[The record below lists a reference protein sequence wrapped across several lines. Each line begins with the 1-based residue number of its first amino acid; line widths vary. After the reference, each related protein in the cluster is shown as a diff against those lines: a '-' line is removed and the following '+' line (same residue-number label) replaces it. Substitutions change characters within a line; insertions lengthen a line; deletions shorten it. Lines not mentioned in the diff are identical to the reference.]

1 MSDPTPRP
9 PDTTAPAD
17 VNSSSDAAT
26 LSSIHSERE
35 TTSEFI
41 FSIFALPDAATAS
54 KFAVRTEITF
64 SDQKIQPFVLLL
76 RR

>member
-17 VNSSSDAAT
+17 VNSGLADAAT

-35 TTSEFI
+35 ETIPEFI

-54 KFAVRTEITF
+54 KFAVRTEITCF
-64 SDQKIQPFVLLL
+64 
-76 RR
+76 